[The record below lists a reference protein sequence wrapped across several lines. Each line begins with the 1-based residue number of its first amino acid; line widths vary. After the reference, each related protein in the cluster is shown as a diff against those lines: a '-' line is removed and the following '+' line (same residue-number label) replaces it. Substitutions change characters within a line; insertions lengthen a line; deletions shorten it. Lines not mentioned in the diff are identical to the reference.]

1 MKKVLIFIII
11 IIMIIISIFIYKNH
25 TTNNIIKNKVILN
38 SDGDFLLYIDEIQ
51 KDGENLKVKGIVT
64 KGTINI
70 NNEISIVGLGM
81 KGIDCKVIKL
91 ESNNTTIDS
100 AKAGDSIDITLE
112 SFVKREY
119 IKEGQ
124 AIITPKSTKPI
135 FSIEAEIVSTNLSL
149 KEITEKGNKFYINS
163 DINCSISIIS
173 EEEKIIKIKLEE
185 SMVVVEELEVL
196 IKNNNNVIA
205 NCKVNK

>member
-11 IIMIIISIFIYKNH
+11 ITMIIISIFVYKNH
-25 TTNNIIKNKVILN
+25 TTNNIENKVILN

-51 KDGENLKVKGIVT
+51 ENSENLKVKGIIT
-64 KGTINI
+64 KGIINV
-70 NNEISIVGLGM
+70 NDEISIVGLGM
-81 KGIDCKVIKL
+81 KEINCKVIKL

-100 AKAGDSIDITLE
+100 AKAGDNIYIILE

-119 IKEGQ
+119 LKEGQ
-124 AIITPKSTKPI
+124 AIITPGSTKPI
-135 FSIEAEIVSTNLSL
+135 FSIEAEIVSTDLSL
-149 KEITEKGNKFYINS
+149 KEIQEKGNNFYINS
-163 DINCSISIIS
+163 DIKCSVSIIS
-173 EEEKIIKIKLEE
+173 EEEKIIKVKIEE
-185 SMVVVEELEVL
+185 PMVVVEELEFL